1 MLTRN
6 GWLLLAGAGVAAFAG
21 RAFGLVELYV
31 LAAGAAMLVA
41 GAFIYVRWSR
51 LRLRVRRAVTPTRV
65 HAGDTTRVEL
75 AASNVGPMRTP
86 LLKLRDPV
94 GGTRGALLGL
104 APLHPRATAR
114 AAYRL
119 PTSKR
124 GVMAIGPLTIE
135 LTDPFGLV
143 RRTALAAPI
152 MELTVYPRVDRVGAP
167 RGGGDR
173 NPDGSAFN
181 PNALGR
187 QGDEFYAVRSYVLG
201 DDLRRVHW
209 PSTAR
214 HDELMVRQDE
224 MPWQDRTT
232 IILDVRR
239 QPHTSASFE
248 RAVSAGA
255 SCMLAATRE
264 RHLGR
269 LVTSDGYDSGNGFGV
284 GHAELA
290 MEYLA
295 RVGPSGHASLRAAFD
310 RVGRTHPGGV
320 LVAVLGTATS
330 AELDA
335 LARMRRSF
343 RSVVVVLTEA
353 PVPPP
358 TPLHGGLTIIDATL
372 DGRFADAWAQ
382 AVAPAGVVAHEVAV
396 L

>member
-6 GWLLLAGAGVAAFAG
+6 GWLLLLGGAVVAVAG
-21 RAFGLVELYV
+21 RAFALMELYV
-31 LAAGAAMLVA
+31 LAAGAVLLVA
-41 GAFIYVRWSR
+41 LALAYVRWSR

-75 AASNVGPMRTP
+75 AASNLGPVRTP
-86 LLKLRDPV
+86 LVKLRDPV

-104 APLHPRATAR
+104 APLRPQASAR

-119 PTSKR
+119 PTTKR
-124 GVMAIGPLTIE
+124 GVMAIGPLTVE
-135 LTDPFGLV
+135 LSDPFGLV
-143 RRTALAAPI
+143 RRTAQAAPV
-152 MELTVYPRVDRVGAP
+152 MELTVYPRVDRLGAP

-214 HDELMVRQDE
+214 NDELMVRQDE

-232 IILDVRR
+232 IVLDVRR
-239 QPHTSASFE
+239 APHSTASFE
-248 RAVSAGA
+248 RAVSAAA

-269 LVTSDGYDSGNGFGV
+269 LITSDGYDTGNGFGA
-284 GHAELA
+284 GHAEGA

-310 RVGRTHPGGV
+310 RVGRTQPGGV
-320 LVAVLGTATS
+320 LVAIVGRATA
-330 AELDA
+330 AELDL

-343 RSVVVVLTEA
+343 RSVIAVVTEG
-353 PVPPP
+353 PEPPR
-358 TPLHGGLTIIDATL
+358 TPLHGALKIVDATA
-372 DGRFADAWAQ
+372 DGVFAESWTHV
-382 AVAPAGVVAHEVAV
+382 VAPPAHEAIV